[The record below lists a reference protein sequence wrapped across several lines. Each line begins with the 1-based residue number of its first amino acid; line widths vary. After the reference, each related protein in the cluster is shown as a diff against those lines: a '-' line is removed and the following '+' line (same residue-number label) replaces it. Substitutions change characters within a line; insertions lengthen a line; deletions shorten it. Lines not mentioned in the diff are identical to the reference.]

1 MSRTTDFTME
11 SFRRSIHQMEWL
23 KYEVDPAWAK
33 FCDFGP
39 DDLGGV
45 WEKLGVIRKRPEL
58 KGIVYMN
65 PLDVDQLIE
74 SIRLEPLPC
83 YAPGIPLQ
91 RSPLIPPGTAYV
103 FNFPRDAMDSY
114 YRWID

>member
-11 SFRRSIHQMEWL
+11 SFRRSVQRLEWL

-58 KGIVYMN
+58 TGTLYMN
-65 PLDVDQLIE
+65 PRDADQLIE
-74 SIRLEPLPC
+74 SIRLEPPPC
-83 YAPGIPLQ
+83 YDPGIQLQ

-103 FNFPRDAMDSY
+103 FNFPRDVIGY
-114 YRWID
+114 PYRWID